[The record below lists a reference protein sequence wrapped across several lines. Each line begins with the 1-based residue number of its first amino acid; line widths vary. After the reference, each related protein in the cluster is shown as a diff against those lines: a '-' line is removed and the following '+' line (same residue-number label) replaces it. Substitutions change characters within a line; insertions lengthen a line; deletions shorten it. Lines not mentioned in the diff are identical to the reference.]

1 MLDLIENLYH
11 ENYGAIGYRQMCDT
25 LAFQGIRLSYLTVY
39 KYMLELGLGAII
51 RRKKPKHQAGT
62 QHKVYPNL
70 LKQNFHVDK
79 PNTVWCTDF
88 TYLHVKG
95 GKTYYNCTIIDLY
108 NRSVVAS
115 VNGKFITSD
124 LAIECLEKAIK
135 QQKPKNGLILHS
147 DQGSQFTSKKF
158 TDFCSES
165 NITQSMS
172 RAGCPYDNAPMER
185 FFNTLK
191 TERLNLF
198 IFSNLEELDLAIHKF
213 ALVWYNYARPHTYNG
228 GLPPARKVA

>member
-1 MLDLIENLYH
+1 M
-11 ENYGAIGYRQMCDT
+11 RDT
-25 LAFQGIRLSYLTVY
+25 LVFKGIKISSATVY
-39 KYMLELGLGAII
+39 KYMLELGLSAIV

-79 PNTVWCTDF
+79 PNKVWCTDF
-88 TYLHVKG
+88 TYLHVKD

-124 LAIECLEKAIK
+124 LAIECLEKALK
-135 QQKPKNGLILHS
+135 QQKPKKGLILHS

-158 TDFCSES
+158 TDFCTES

-213 ALVWYNYARPHTYNG
+213 ALVWYNYARPHTYNN